1 MTKIADKY
9 ITKDGKPVVRDEPPK
24 EFTYLDPMY
33 DRFRERY
40 SPFSDH
46 RALMAEINHIVR
58 EAVRDELQRLLQHGI
73 RFHREF

>member
-1 MTKIADKY
+1 MTSIADKY
-9 ITKDGKPVVRDEPPK
+9 ITKDGKPVMRDEPLK

-58 EAVRDELQRLLQHGI
+58 SAINDEMGRIIYELRRDLFR
-73 RFHREF
+73 